1 VGRLLPWS
9 VPSMA
14 RDDHRQAVTPRVQTT
29 AAEFPEDFSFLLN
42 VLPEHRVRYKVA
54 YGGRGG
60 MKSYAFAD
68 AGLIRGAQQFER
80 VLCGRELMAS
90 LKESVHH
97 LLAARIRTLGLQSA
111 YTVQEATILGPKW
124 LDGKRTEFVFAGLRH
139 NIDARIEE
147 AANVSKAS
155 WDTLDPTIRWHDPKT
170 GRKAEVWITYNP
182 KLATDETYKRTV
194 ITPLPDS
201 IVKRTYYYE
210 NPWLPDDLRAM
221 AEYARLNNPRDYRHI
236 WLGEPVNEVDGAIFG
251 EQLRAVDN
259 EGRILPLPIS
269 KTHPVDCYWDLG
281 YGDTNAIWFMQALG
295 GWFQVI
301 DYDEGNALTVADWSV
316 RLQSKGYS
324 YGTMWL
330 PHDGVDALLHKRL
343 AASAGKSVEMV
354 LRELGWKVRVAPKLA
369 VNDRIDAAR
378 SVFSQ
383 CRFDQTRCADG
394 LQGLRHYQWA
404 PIASAVEPPERSG
417 GVRRPVDTRPTPLH
431 NWASHP
437 ADAFCTLAVA
447 AKHPPKPETAKKPPP
462 RPVSAWA

>member
-1 VGRLLPWS
+1 
-9 VPSMA
+9 
-14 RDDHRQAVTPRVQTT
+14 VTPRVQTT
-29 AAEFPEDFSFLLN
+29 AAEFPEDFAFLLN
-42 VLPEHRVRYKVA
+42 TLPEHRVRYKVIH
-54 YGGRGG
+54 GGRGG
-60 MKSYAFAD
+60 MKSYAAAD
-68 AGLIRGAQQFER
+68 AGLLRGDMQFER
-80 VLCGRELMAS
+80 ILCCRETMNS
-90 LKESVHH
+90 LQESVHQ
-97 LLAARIRTLGLQSA
+97 LLEQRIRDLGLHRA
-111 YTVQEATILGPKW
+111 YEVQKSTILGPKW
-124 LDGKRTEFVFAGLRH
+124 PDGTRTEFIFAGLRETTS
-139 NIDARIEE
+139 NKDSIKSLEGATIVWVEE
-147 AANVSKAS
+147 AAAVSKAS
-155 WDTLDPTIRWHDPKT
+155 WDKLDPTVRWQDLKA
-170 GRKAEVWITYNP
+170 GRKAEIWVTFNP
-182 KLATDETYKRTV
+182 DLGSDETYKRFV
-194 ITPLPDS
+194 INPPPNA
-201 IVKRTYYYE
+201 IIKRTFYYE
-210 NPWLPDDLRAM
+210 NPWLPEDLKSLAD
-221 AEYARLNNPRDYRHI
+221 YAKEFNPRDYRHI
-236 WLGEPVNEVDGAIFG
+236 WLGEPKTDVDGAIFG

-316 RLQSKGYS
+316 RLQAKGYS